1 MKKTNS
7 RYHSNNNNNSNNN
20 YNSIFSLNYK
30 FDSISP
36 AGKTC
41 GTALDLIK
49 KYNDLAK
56 EAHGN
61 GDYVESEVFRQY
73 AEHYRKI
80 VTEINE
86 RKNQRQAM
94 FNNTAAPAQNAAE
107 TPIPAVS
114 AEPVRADIDPVS
126 PVAPVVPVAPIVP
139 ETPNTPVAPGA
150 PTPSRPQASRPRP
163 QRRRDIQSAAREQS
177 PVEAA
182 PAAVVEPVAE
192 PAPAKREFK
201 VIEISPADSKAE
213 LISEAK
219 PAKAP
224 RSPRRKTLSV
234 AML

>member
-1 MKKTNS
+1 MKK
-7 RYHSNNNNNSNNN
+7 SNNKYHGNNNFNNN
-20 YNSIFSLNYK
+20 FNSIYSLNYK

-61 GDYVESEVFRQY
+61 GDYVEAEVFRQY

-94 FNNTAAPAQNAAE
+94 FNNTAAPVENNTETLSAKTDPVTPAAMNPAQ
-107 TPIPAVS
+107 
-114 AEPVRADIDPVS
+114 ADIDPVN
-126 PVAPVVPVAPIVP
+126 PVAPVSPVPD
-139 ETPNTPVAPGA
+139 
-150 PTPSRPQASRPRP
+150 RPQVDRPRP
-163 QRRRDIQSAAREQS
+163 QRRGNDQAAARRQISAETASDTAQS
-177 PVEAA
+177 VSETVVADA
-182 PAAVVEPVAE
+182 PAPV
-192 PAPAKREFK
+192 KREFK
-201 VIEISPADSKAE
+201 VIEISHADSKSE
-213 LISEAK
+213 LIAEAK
-219 PAKAP
+219 PARAP
-224 RSPRRKTLSV
+224 RTPRRKTLSV

>member
-1 MKKTNS
+1 MKKSNNK
-7 RYHSNNNNNSNNN
+7 YHGNNNNSNNN
-20 YNSIFSLNYK
+20 FNSIYSLNYK

-61 GDYVESEVFRQY
+61 GDYVEAEVFRQY

-94 FNNTAAPAQNAAE
+94 FNNTAAPVENNAE
-107 TPIPAVS
+107 TLSAKTDLTVPAAINPVQ
-114 AEPVRADIDPVS
+114 ADIEPVSPAAPVS
-126 PVAPVVPVAPIVP
+126 PVPA
-139 ETPNTPVAPGA
+139 
-150 PTPSRPQASRPRP
+150 RPQVDRPRP
-163 QRRRDIQSAAREQS
+163 QRRGDDQAAARRQGGAETAS
-177 PVEAA
+177 DTASSVSETVAA
-182 PAAVVEPVAE
+182 DS
-192 PAPAKREFK
+192 PAPVKREFK
-201 VIEISPADSKAE
+201 VIEISHADSKSE
-213 LISEAK
+213 LIAETKTAR
-219 PAKAP
+219 AP
-224 RSPRRKTLSV
+224 RAPRRKTLSV